1 MDHALQQAG
10 GKGLQQV
17 YKLRFFI
24 TVPLEEVAESIAQ
37 VMKERFKAHGPLAS
51 VIQVVGLY
59 KTSRVEIEAEA
70 HLG

>member
-1 MDHALQQAG
+1 M
-10 GKGLQQV
+10 

-24 TVPLEEVAESIAQ
+24 TVPLSDIAEDLAR
-37 VMKERFKAHGPLAS
+37 VMKEKLKEYGPLAS

-59 KTSRVEIEAEA
+59 KESRIEIEAEA